1 MQNTITLRQ
10 DQLGAWWVRLGDHPT
25 FDPTR
30 LKLFHPRR
38 GWKYDGRWCSEIHGP
53 FPTKKMTFEDTLTES
68 MTGGT

>member
-10 DQLGAWWVRLGDHPT
+10 DQLGDWWVWLGDNPT

-38 GWKYDGRWCSEIHGP
+38 GWRYDGRWRNEIHGP
-53 FPTKKMTFEDTLTES
+53 YPSEEAAFEDTLT
-68 MTGGT
+68 MTGGA